1 MQLSTRPAWFWCLF
15 CAVTMSLGWG
25 LRGSIGGGSLGAMI
39 PGAMIGLALCFF
51 LGREPDAGLIAAL
64 GAIGVGFGG
73 QETYGQTV
81 GLSHHPETFWWAI
94 LGFGLKGAAWGLLG
108 GAFLGIGL
116 DRDRV
121 PNRRILFG
129 LAAMVLGTWAGWA
142 LIDHPK
148 LMYFSNRLEKPREE
162 MWAGLWVGGLCLL
175 AVLRARIPAW
185 FALFG
190 CLGGGIGFAFG
201 ASLQPWGKGLWFE
214 MPLGWW
220 KAMELS
226 FGAILGVSYAW
237 CAWLLRK
244 ELTREGS
251 PPESASPAW
260 AGIVSATVAI
270 GLAIYAGEELQVRF
284 SYTVAGAVLAAL
296 VLYSRTLAWQTAITT
311 TYAAFTWD
319 LHDQLKWAP
328 QEAIWAFLVI
338 TTILVA
344 VVVARHAQART
355 MFLLLT
361 WTAIVNSFRYLQ
373 PPLRPEP
380 MTMIPLFVV
389 FAILISWLRVQPQPE
404 PRSA

>member
-1 MQLSTRPAWFWCLF
+1 MNTRPAWFWCLF

-51 LGREPDAGLIAAL
+51 LGRESDAGLIAAL
-64 GAIGVGFGG
+64 GAVGVGFGG

-81 GLSHHPETFWWAI
+81 GLSLHPETFWWAI

-108 GAFLGIGL
+108 GAFLGMAL
-116 DRDRV
+116 DRDKL
-121 PNRRILFG
+121 PNRRILLA

-142 LIDHPK
+142 VIDHPK

-175 AVLRARIPAW
+175 AVLRARVPAW

-190 CLGGGIGFAFG
+190 CIGGGLGFAFG
-201 ASLQPWGKGLWFE
+201 ASLQPWGKGLWRE

-237 CAWLLRK
+237 CAWRLRK

-251 PPESASPAW
+251 QPEAATPAW
-260 AGIVSATVAI
+260 TAILSAAIAI
-270 GLAIYAGEELQVRF
+270 GLAIYAGEELKVRF

-296 VLYSRTLAWQTAITT
+296 ILYSKTLAWQTAITT

-319 LHDQLKWAP
+319 LHDQLKWAS
-328 QEAIWAFLVI
+328 QEAIWTFLVI
-338 TTILVA
+338 STIVVSVLVA
-344 VVVARHAQART
+344 RYARART

-361 WTAIVNSFRYLQ
+361 WTAIANSFRYLQ

-389 FAILISWLRVQPQPE
+389 FAILISWLGAKPQPE
-404 PRSA
+404 PRPV